1 MIIGPVL
8 IVVDTDPGVDDAFAL
23 VGLLARA
30 RRGDCEVLAIGTVHG
45 NLPPVPGADN
55 ALRITELLGLSVP
68 VAVGA
73 ARPLVGPEMLSGQIV
88 HGEDGLGGNAGPKPH
103 GTPTGES
110 AADQLVRLARE
121 RPGEVT
127 VLALGPLT
135 NLAKALAAEPELPA
149 LVRNVV
155 WMGGVFTRPGT
166 VGILQEPNAWH
177 DPEAAERVLAAGFD
191 LTVVPVDAV
200 AEAWADE
207 TWIAALARI
216 DNPVAR
222 ALTAWH
228 KQYLDFYS
236 GTLAVEYGG
245 PGMLLYD
252 PVAAAIALN
261 PDLAECEKHEVVVE
275 LTGYLRGA
283 TLVDRRTSPL
293 PGTELP
299 ARRPVR
305 VAIAADTARVLAEL
319 LADIAGLGRY
329 V

>member
-1 MIIGPVL
+1 
-8 IVVDTDPGVDDAFAL
+8 
-23 VGLLARA
+23 
-30 RRGDCEVLAIGTVHG
+30 VHG

-261 PDLAECEKHEVVVE
+261 PDLAECETHEVVVE